1 MSNPINQNKK
11 IKIITILNTHQILDI
26 SPLKMMTHLWGY
38 IMGSKPVLLSAA
50 LYYYNAIFP
59 VYEETSL
66 KPSRISVLLNPG
78 NGDESGGSY
87 FDGDDGHST
96 ERT

>member
-1 MSNPINQNKK
+1 
-11 IKIITILNTHQILDI
+11 
-26 SPLKMMTHLWGY
+26 
-38 IMGSKPVLLSAA
+38 MGLHYGLMKPVLLSAA
-50 LYYYNAIFP
+50 FYYYNAIFP